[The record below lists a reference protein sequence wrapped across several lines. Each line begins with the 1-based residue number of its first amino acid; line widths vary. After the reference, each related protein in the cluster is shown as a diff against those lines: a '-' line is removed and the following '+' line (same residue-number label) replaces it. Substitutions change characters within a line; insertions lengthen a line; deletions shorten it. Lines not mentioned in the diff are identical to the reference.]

1 MEEQLSL
8 FGDPV
13 PVCRYLVV
21 TYCDDIKYDDKKDF
35 RTVSEAIADA
45 RRYLKGFPQCG
56 IPPYDGAAVWD
67 YVDKRYC
74 RIYGDFPDER
84 AHRDLV
90 ECARD
95 DLRKASGSPDFDKRF
110 RTACRRY
117 GDDAV
122 YTAREVYD
130 IWY

>member
-1 MEEQLSL
+1 MLEQISL
-8 FGDPV
+8 FSDPV
-13 PVCRYLVV
+13 PVYRYLVV
-21 TYCDDIKYDDKKDF
+21 TYCKDSKCDDKKAF

-45 RRYLKGFPQCG
+45 RRYLKGFPQCD
-56 IPPYDGAAVWD
+56 IPPCDGAAVWD
-67 YVDKRYC
+67 YVTKRYC
-74 RIYGDFPDER
+74 RIYGDFRDER
-84 AHRDLV
+84 AHRDLI
-90 ECARD
+90 ECAHD

-117 GDDAV
+117 GEDAV